1 MIRAPREGGVGRW
14 VGTATN
20 GLARKLLLGSVVLL
34 LLVAG
39 VLPVAVMLAKSLTAG
54 GHLGFQAYRGL
65 LASHRQWVLVGN
77 SLTLATLTTLGA
89 VVLGVPAGIL
99 VGRTDLP
106 GRRALTALLAMP
118 LLLPPYLS
126 AVGWMAAGSDSGP
139 VAQLFGSGLAGAVSS
154 FLFGLPGCVL
164 VLTTAFMPLVML
176 LVAAALRAVPSRLEE
191 AGLTMARWPT
201 VLRRISLP
209 MVAPGLLLG
218 AALVFLLALGEVSV
232 PPSLRYP
239 VFAVES
245 LSQFSAFY
253 DLTAATAA
261 AMPLAALTAAV
272 LGLEALMARRAGA
285 ARAGGS
291 RGGGEVLT
299 VPLGRLRRPVA
310 AATWTVA
317 AGLVGTPLVILIE
330 QAGGAGNYL
339 EALHSAGDSLWRGVA
354 LAGVGGALLAVT
366 GFLLAV
372 LVRERPR
379 GMGAAVDAAAL
390 FLFAVPGA
398 VMGVGLIVLWN
409 RPWANLVYATPLIL
423 LLGYLARYAA
433 ITLRLNRASLELA
446 PEAPI
451 EAARVAGIGWGRRL
465 VWVVAPSAWRGFAA
479 AWLAGAV
486 FCLRDVGMTLLV
498 HPPGWDTL
506 PVRIMTLAANG
517 APALIA
523 ALCVTLVVAT
533 VVPVA
538 LLSLV
543 LGRTGVVL

>member
-1 MIRAPREGGVGRW
+1 M
-14 VGTATN
+14 
-20 GLARKLLLGSVVLL
+20 
-34 LLVAG
+34 VAG
-39 VLPVAVMLAKSLTAG
+39 LVPVAVMVTRSLTAG
-54 GHLGFQAYRGL
+54 GHVGFTAYRGL
-65 LASHRQWVLVGN
+65 LASPRQWLLVGN

-89 VVLGVPAGIL
+89 VALGLPAGVL

-106 GRRALTALLAMP
+106 GRRVLTALLAMP
-118 LLLPPYLS
+118 LLLPPYLT
-126 AVGWMAAGSDSGP
+126 AVGWMAAGSERGP
-139 VAQLFGSGLAGAVSS
+139 VAQLFGSGAAGAISRL
-154 FLFGLPGCVL
+154 LFGLPGCVL

-176 LVAAALRAVPSRLEE
+176 LVAAALRGVPSRLEE

-201 VLRRISLP
+201 VLRRVSLP
-209 MVAPGLLLG
+209 LVAPGILLG
-218 AALVFLLALGEVSV
+218 AVLVFLLALGEVSV

-272 LGLEALMARRAGA
+272 LGLEALLARHVGTAHAVGA
-285 ARAGGS
+285 RGNGG
-291 RGGGEVLT
+291 VLT
-299 VPLGRLRRPVA
+299 VPLGGLRRPVA
-310 AATWTVA
+310 VGTWTVA
-317 AGLVGTPLVILIE
+317 VVLVGTPLAVLIS
-330 QAGGAGNYL
+330 QAGGPESYL
-339 EALHSAGDSLWRGVA
+339 GALHSAGDSLWRGVA
-354 LAGVGGALLAVT
+354 LAGVGGALLAAT
-366 GFLLAV
+366 GFVLAV
-372 LVRERPR
+372 LARERPR
-379 GMGAAVDAAAL
+379 GAGAAVDAAAL

-409 RPWANLVYATPLIL
+409 RSWANVVYATPLIL
-423 LLGYLARYAA
+423 LLGYLARYTAV
-433 ITLRLNRASLELA
+433 TLRLNRASLELV
-446 PEAPI
+446 PEGPI

-465 VWVVAPSAWRGFAA
+465 VWVVAPAAWRGIAA

-517 APALIA
+517 APSLIA
-523 ALCVTLVVAT
+523 ALCVILVAAT

-543 LGRTGVVL
+543 LGRWEVAR